1 VGTLVFTAVA
11 NGVITGTFTPP
22 TGMGI
27 VQNFALGVPIT
38 LVGKIADG
46 SPDISLPSAPT

>member
-1 VGTLVFTAVA
+1 MGSPRPFVLGD
-11 NGVITGTFTPP
+11 VIS
-22 TGMGI
+22 
-27 VQNFALGVPIT
+27 

>member
-1 VGTLVFTAVA
+1 
-11 NGVITGTFTPP
+11 VITGTFTPP
-22 TGMGI
+22 AGMGI